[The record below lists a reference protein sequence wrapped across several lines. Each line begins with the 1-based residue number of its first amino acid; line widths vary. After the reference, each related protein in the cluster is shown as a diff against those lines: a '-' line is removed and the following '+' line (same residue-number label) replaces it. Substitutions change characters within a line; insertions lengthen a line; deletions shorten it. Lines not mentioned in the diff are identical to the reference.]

1 MSLMKKDDKTEM
13 AGPYGLATAVVLL
26 ACKDYENA
34 LTGHNAEQQYE
45 IEKFFRS
52 TWFGVLCDLN
62 PEEIMKQLKIHA
74 RK

>member
-34 LTGHNAEQQYE
+34 LKGHNAEQQYE
-45 IEKFFRS
+45 IEKFTIGQMLR
-52 TWFGVLCDLN
+52 N
-62 PEEIMKQLKIHA
+62 
-74 RK
+74 